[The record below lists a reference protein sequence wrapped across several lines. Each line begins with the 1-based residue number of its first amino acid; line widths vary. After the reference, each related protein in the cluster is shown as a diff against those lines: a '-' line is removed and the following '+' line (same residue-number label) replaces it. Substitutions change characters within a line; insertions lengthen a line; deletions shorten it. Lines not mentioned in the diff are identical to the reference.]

1 MQAQRLKRVG
11 FRSAHGSGSQVLV
24 TTWLAE
30 DPYHVRE
37 ISPMSQAEATEVIVA
52 LDLLGLQFC
61 SSLSRTLAKTQSYLN
76 TQWYVYRGRK
86 LGLCSR

>member
-11 FRSAHGSGSQVLV
+11 FRSAHGSGSQV

-30 DPYHVRE
+30 DP
-37 ISPMSQAEATEVIVA
+37 ISRARNFAGVA
-52 LDLLGLQFC
+52 GDRGHCGTRLQLC